1 MEQRR
6 FLPGHPGSDQG
17 GRRGRLRPSVVGA
30 WRQDGTMDF
39 LTDLHTNQARKGCV
53 RPAPE
58 PIAGIREESAEDGAR
73 TARIALREMEAAL
86 EGLREEHGQVVVM
99 VALAG
104 MSYQD
109 CAKMLGVPTETV
121 MSRLVHGRECLRQ
134 MLRARRSRASRCCG
148 A

>member
-1 MEQRR
+1 
-6 FLPGHPGSDQG
+6 
-17 GRRGRLRPSVVGA
+17 
-30 WRQDGTMDF
+30 MDF
-39 LTDLHTNQARKGCV
+39 LTDLHTNQACKGCV

-58 PIAGIREESAEDGAR
+58 QIAGIREESAEDGAR

>member
-1 MEQRR
+1 
-6 FLPGHPGSDQG
+6 
-17 GRRGRLRPSVVGA
+17 
-30 WRQDGTMDF
+30 MDF

-53 RPAPE
+53 RPAPA
-58 PIAGIREESAEDGAR
+58 PIAGIREEPAEDGAR

-109 CAKMLGVPTETV
+109 CAKMLGCRP
-121 MSRLVHGRECLRQ
+121 
-134 MLRARRSRASRCCG
+134 RRSCRALCTAANACGRC
-148 A
+148 